1 MIYSMR
7 GDEYHA
13 GPVMLSDTY
22 SSSVGAAKDGI
33 GASQKA
39 LYDAYNLLNNN
50 KANVSTVVSE
60 ITRDGNTFTA
70 KNNSGTQLFTF
81 TQKDD
86 NTTYSAGTGL
96 SLSGT
101 TFSLPNS
108 GVTAGTYGPSADVSG
123 ANGNTI
129 SVPQITVDAQGRITS
144 VTNRTYTSVNTDTNT
159 TYTAASD
166 GGLSLSSNAF
176 SIKNSG
182 VTAGTYG
189 PSGNVTGSNTIQVN
203 IPQITVN
210 AKGQVTSV
218 TNRVYTSVD
227 SNTVYTHPTTAGNKH
242 IPAGGSSGQILRW
255 SAAGTAAWGAD
266 NNTNTG
272 SYMSCGTVS
281 ATVSS
286 LAATSNTSVTS
297 AAITPPSG
305 YSILT
310 VVPRASS
317 HAGVLIYSC
326 TLSSSKVTF
335 GVRNTSTAAQS
346 NITVTAT
353 VFYYKSW

>member
-1 MIYSMR
+1 MIYNMR
-7 GDEYHA
+7 GDEYHV

-22 SSSVGAAKDGI
+22 SSSVGAAKDGV

-108 GVTAGTYGPSADVSG
+108 GVTAGTYGPSANVSG

-129 SVPQITVDAQGRITS
+129 NVPQITVDAQGRITS
-144 VTNRTYTSVNTDTNT
+144 VTNRVYTSVNTDSNT
-159 TYTAASD
+159 TYSAASG
-166 GGLSLSSNAF
+166 GGLSLSGTAF
-176 SIKNSG
+176 SIANSG

-189 PSGNVTGSNTIQVN
+189 PSGNVTGSNTVQVN

-218 TNRVYTSVD
+218 TNRVYTSV
-227 SNTVYTHPTTAGNKH
+227 NT
-242 IPAGGSSGQILRW
+242 
-255 SAAGTAAWGAD
+255 D
-266 NNTNTG
+266 TNTDTNTITYVQAK
-272 SYMSCGTVS
+272 SVSIGTIN
-281 ATVSS
+281 A
-286 LAATSNTSVTS
+286 NSVAS
-297 AAITPPSG
+297 GNFDAGIPSG
-305 YSILT
+305 AVGLG
-310 VVPRASS
+310 V
-317 HAGVLIYSC
+317 AGFYVTGTNYTGTIVSQLYFSGGKIYY
-326 TLSSSKVTF
+326 V
-335 GVRNTSTAAQS
+335 VRNTFGNAATG
-346 NITVTAT
+346 ITLAAHVI
-353 VFYYKSW
+353 YRK